1 MRTIDCFPYNGEAIA
16 LFRLEYLWDVVDEF
30 VIVEALETHT
40 GGKKEFLYLDRNAAM
55 LRKFESKITRLVI
68 DRFPVPTPAQLAKLE
83 KRSFVKDPTA
93 WFRESYQRD
102 FACGYLR
109 DLARRTPYIVLGCDS
124 DEIPRREMVR
134 GMRGNYE
141 ALAEPHKLEMAL
153 FYYSSDWI
161 KGSKWYQAFA
171 LNDRGLDAHRLN
183 DIRLDFDI
191 KNYISNAGWHLSYFL
206 TEEEIQRKIRS
217 TVHIEINTEK
227 NRALEWIRE
236 CQRTGRDLYKRGG
249 AEDCTRYTGKDLP
262 ENLREFE
269 TEHGLRARSA

>member
-161 KGSKWYQAFA
+161 KATRWYQAFMV
-171 LNDRGLDAHRLN
+171 NDRGLTDKTLD
-183 DIRLDFDI
+183 DIRIDFDV
-191 KNYISNAGWHLSYFL
+191 KSYVSNAGWHLSYFM
-206 TEEEIQRKIRS
+206 TEEDIQRKVRNFA
-217 TVHIEINTEK
+217 HTEF
-227 NRALEWIRE
+227 NRDENLALNWVRE
-236 CQRTGRDLYKRGG
+236 CMRTGRDLHHRGG
-249 AEDCTRYTGKDLP
+249 DEDCARYTGGDLP

-269 TEHGLRARSA
+269 IAHGIRPRSS